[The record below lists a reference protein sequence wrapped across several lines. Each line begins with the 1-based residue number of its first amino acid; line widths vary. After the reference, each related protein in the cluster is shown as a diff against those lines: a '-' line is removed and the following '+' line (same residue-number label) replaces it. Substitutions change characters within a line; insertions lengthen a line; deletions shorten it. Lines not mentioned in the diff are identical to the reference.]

1 MVRPEI
7 AGEGREMGRAGAL
20 AIALLLVGC
29 GFRTEGPT
37 LIVMQNKKTGQMAQ
51 CESDD
56 LYRKM
61 AVEKVEACAK
71 SYEKAGWVRIDPNS
85 GAAPAN

>member
-1 MVRPEI
+1 
-7 AGEGREMGRAGAL
+7 MGRAGAL
-20 AIALLLVGC
+20 AIALFLAGC
-29 GFRTEGPT
+29 GFWAPGPT

-56 LYRKM
+56 IYRKR

-71 SYEKAGWVRIDPNS
+71 SYERTGWVRIDPNAS
-85 GAAPAN
+85 PQPTK